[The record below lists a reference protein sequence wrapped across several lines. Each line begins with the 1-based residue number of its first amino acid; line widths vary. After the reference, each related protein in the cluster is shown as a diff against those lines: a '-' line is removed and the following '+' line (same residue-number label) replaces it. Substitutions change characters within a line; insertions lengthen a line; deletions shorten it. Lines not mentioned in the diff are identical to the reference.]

1 MATQIKVVIA
11 VHPQDCLAMAGT
23 DKKPSRVTERAVQVG
38 GRIRQ
43 LREAF
48 GWTQGQLARHIGV
61 TENAV
66 TQYETGRAM
75 PRPQRLQQ
83 VAEAFETSVEWL
95 MTGGD
100 EVELFRAQ
108 TTAEADMLREFRK
121 IPLEQ
126 QGFALAAVQGMAS
139 RTGKK

>member
-1 MATQIKVVIA
+1 MPAKPKQ
-11 VHPQDCLAMAGT
+11 T
-23 DKKPSRVTERAVQVG
+23 DRVTEKALQVG

-43 LREAF
+43 LRVAF
-48 GWTQGQLARHIGV
+48 GWTQSELARRIGV

-75 PRPQRLQQ
+75 PKPVNLQR

-100 EVELFRAQ
+100 EEDVVRAH
-108 TTAEADMLREFRK
+108 TTAEAAMLREFRK
-121 IPLEQ
+121 LPLEQ
-126 QGFALAAVQGMAS
+126 QGFALAALQGMAG
-139 RTGKK
+139 RLGRK

>member
-1 MATQIKVVIA
+1 MPAKPKQ
-11 VHPQDCLAMAGT
+11 T
-23 DKKPSRVTERAVQVG
+23 DRVTEKALQVG

-43 LREAF
+43 LRVAF
-48 GWTQGQLARHIGV
+48 GWTQSELARRIGV

-75 PRPQRLQQ
+75 PKPVNLQR

-100 EVELFRAQ
+100 EEDIVRAH
-108 TTAEADMLREFRK
+108 TTAEAAMLREFRK
-121 IPLEQ
+121 LPLEQ
-126 QGFALAAVQGMAS
+126 QGFALAALQGMAG
-139 RTGKK
+139 RLGKK

>member
-1 MATQIKVVIA
+1 MHKALW
-11 VHPQDCLAMAGT
+11 DCPAMPAKPKQT
-23 DKKPSRVTERAVQVG
+23 DRVTEKALQVG

-43 LREAF
+43 LRVAF
-48 GWTQGQLARHIGV
+48 GWTQSELARRIGV

-75 PRPQRLQQ
+75 PKPVNLQR

-100 EVELFRAQ
+100 EEDVVRAH
-108 TTAEADMLREFRK
+108 TTAEAAMLREFRK
-121 IPLEQ
+121 LPLEQ
-126 QGFALAAVQGMAS
+126 QGFALAALQGMAG
-139 RTGKK
+139 RLGKK

>member
-1 MATQIKVVIA
+1 MPAKPKQ
-11 VHPQDCLAMAGT
+11 T
-23 DKKPSRVTERAVQVG
+23 DRVTEKALQVG

-43 LREAF
+43 LRVAF
-48 GWTQGQLARHIGV
+48 GWTQSELARRIGV

-75 PRPQRLQQ
+75 PKPVNLQR

-100 EVELFRAQ
+100 EEDVVRAH
-108 TTAEADMLREFRK
+108 TTAEAAMLREFRK
-121 IPLEQ
+121 LPLEQ
-126 QGFALAAVQGMAS
+126 QGFALAALQGMAG
-139 RTGKK
+139 RLGKK